1 MTDRPED
8 IVGLHFFSPANV
20 MKLLEIVQAKQTSSR
35 VIKICMELAQK
46 INKIPVLVGVCD
58 GFVGNRILW
67 ARQDQA
73 NKLVQNGILPW
84 DIDKALNEFGFKM
97 GPFQMADLAGLDLGW
112 SKGIPTGNPIKDAL
126 CEAGRRGQK
135 TGKGYY
141 DYDSNRMPTPSIE
154 TEKIIVDLTG
164 AQNSIMANE
173 QIIETLICPMI
184 NEALKILDENKAQR
198 PSDVDVV
205 WLYGYGWPRDK
216 GGPLYYG
223 DKVGA
228 KKVLEVMERLA
239 ITDKD
244 LKVAE
249 LLYKCS
255 EKNLKFL
262 DIDTGGLI
270 AN

>member
-1 MTDRPED
+1 MIINSSDNSKVVTYIEVGKYVSKPKTGIILSEANAKD
-8 IVGLHFFSPANV
+8 IAAY
-20 MKLLEIVQAKQTSSR
+20 QTAKAAS
-35 VIKICMELAQK
+35 ELAAEQ
-46 INKIPVLVGVCD
+46 V
-58 GFVGNRILW
+58 
-67 ARQDQA
+67 AAQA
-73 NKLVQNGILPW
+73 S
-84 DIDKALNEFGFKM
+84 IDKALNEFGFKM

-141 DYDSNRMPTPSIE
+141 DYDSNRMPTLSIE